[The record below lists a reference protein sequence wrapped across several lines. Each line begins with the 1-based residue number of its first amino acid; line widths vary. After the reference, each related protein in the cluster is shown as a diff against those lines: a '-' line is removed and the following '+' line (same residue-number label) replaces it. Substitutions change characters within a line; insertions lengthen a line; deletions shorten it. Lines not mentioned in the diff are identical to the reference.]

1 MVTQQNTTKVS
12 VKKKGIRR
20 LFWDIETSP
29 NVVFCWRAGYD
40 QNISHDNIL
49 HERKI
54 ICIGYMWE
62 GDTKAKVLRWDE
74 KQDDKAMLQDFL
86 VVANQADE
94 LVAHYGDRFDLP
106 WFRTRCLFHGLEPLP
121 KYKTVDT
128 KAWAS
133 KHFYF
138 NSNKLDY
145 IGGFLGFGHKLETGF
160 DLWKEVV
167 LRKCRKSLDYMCKYC
182 GRDVELLAKVY
193 EKLRYH
199 VPSKSHAG
207 VSIGNDKWSCTRC
220 GEKEVVKS
228 KTFWTA
234 AGTVQHQMKCKCCHG
249 YFTISETSY
258 DNYLEAMKKKRKG
271 GSCK

>member
-1 MVTQQNTTKVS
+1 MATQATGSEVTPRKR
-12 VKKKGIRR
+12 GIRR

-40 QNISHDNIL
+40 QHISHDNIL

-62 GDTKAKVLRWDE
+62 GEKKAKVLCWDE
-74 KQDDKAMLQDFL
+74 NQDDKAMLQDFL

-94 LVAHYGDRFDLP
+94 MVAHYGDRFDLP
-106 WFRTRCLFHGLEPLP
+106 WFRTRCLYHGLEPLP

-145 IGGFLGFGHKLETGF
+145 IGSFLGFGHKLETKF
-160 DLWKEVV
+160 DLWKEIV
-167 LRKCRKSLDYMCKYC
+167 LRKCKRSLDYMCKYC

-193 EKLRYH
+193 GKLMLH
-199 VPSKSHAG
+199 VSAKTHAG
-207 VSIGNDKWSCTRC
+207 VALGRDKWSCSHC
-220 GEKEVVKS
+220 GEEDVAKS
-228 KTFWTA
+228 KTKWTTN
-234 AGTVQHQMKCKCCHG
+234 GVPQHQMQCKSCRS
-249 YFTISETSY
+249 YYSISDTSY
-258 DNYLEAMKKKRKG
+258 KNYQEAMKKKRKG